1 MPVMIGVDPHKASHT
16 AAALDEHGHLLGQQR
31 VPATLDGYRLLR
43 RWAGRW
49 PQRCW
54 AVEGAHGIGRA
65 LAQRLVGDGEQVL
78 DVPAKLA
85 ARVRVLSV
93 GHGRKSDPHDA
104 VSVAIAARSVPHLR
118 RVGVEDQAVVLHLLT
133 KRREDLV
140 AARTQTIN
148 RLHRLLMDLVPGGA
162 RRNLTA
168 KRAAALLIA
177 VTPAGAPAVIRWQL
191 AGEFVADVRQL
202 EQRIAAVEAR
212 IKTAVAQANTSLL
225 ELFGVGPVLAATFL
239 GEVGDIRR
247 FPSKHHFA
255 AHTGTAPQE
264 ASSGQVIRH
273 RLSRAGDRKLNHALY
288 MMAMVQVRRPSAGQA
303 YYRRKLAEGKS
314 ARRRCAV
321 SLAEYRRC
329 DPESWVMAPRE
340 ASGDGLVAV
349 PPDGQFQSCR
359 PWRSEALQT
368 GVRDLPRRGPNNE
381 EPATRASTTCGV
393 TQRLQREVR
402 CSSAG
407 TGRAPLM
414 M

>member
-1 MPVMIGVDPHKASHT
+1 MLVMIGVDPHKASST
-16 AAALDEHGHLLGQQR
+16 AAALDEHGQLLAQER
-31 VPATLDGYRLLR
+31 IPATLDGYRRLR

-93 GHGRKSDPHDA
+93 GHGRKSDPDDA
-104 VSVAIAARSVPHLR
+104 ISVAVAARNAGRLR
-118 RVGVEDQAVVLHLLT
+118 QVNVEDQAVVLHLLT
-133 KRREDLV
+133 KRRQDLV

-168 KRAAALLIA
+168 NRAAALLSA
-177 VTPAGAPAVIRWQL
+177 VTPTGAPAVTRWQL
-191 AGEFVADVRQL
+191 AGELVADVRQL
-202 EQRIAAVEAR
+202 EQRIAAVEKR
-212 IKTAVAQANTSLL
+212 IKAAVAQANTTLVQ
-225 ELFGVGPVLAATFL
+225 LFGVGPVLAATFL
-239 GEVGDIRR
+239 GEVGDIGR

-255 AHTGTAPQE
+255 AHTGTAPLE

-314 ARRRCAV
+314 
-321 SLAEYRRC
+321 
-329 DPESWVMAPRE
+329 PK
-340 ASGDGLVAV
+340 
-349 PPDGQFQSCR
+349 
-359 PWRSEALQT
+359 EALRCLKRRLSDAVYRCLLADQLQQRCLAIAT
-368 GVRDLPRRGPNNE
+368 G
-381 EPATRASTTCGV
+381 
-393 TQRLQREVR
+393 
-402 CSSAG
+402 
-407 TGRAPLM
+407 
-414 M
+414 